1 MSWIPAV
8 GIKSTE
14 VRGVHFPFPSLFL
27 IAEHHVNLAG
37 GGGSWGRQD
46 IMGAQQTQRLPPMLF
61 LFVGLKTVTQITRV
75 WELKS

>member
-1 MSWIPAV
+1 MSWSPAV

-14 VRGVHFPFPSLFL
+14 IRGVNFPLPCLFL
-27 IAEHHVNLAG
+27 IAEHPVKLAG

-61 LFVGLKTVTQITRV
+61 LFVGLKTVTQITMV